1 MATLN
6 ELRQLF
12 SNSDLRNRIESAC
25 IKAAYEVLT
34 EDATTENHAQRQ
46 KWAVQAFSD
55 PRGTAKKMLM
65 VALAANAGADVAG
78 ITGASDGE
86 IETAV
91 SNAIELFALQL

>member
-25 IKAAYEVLT
+25 IKAAYGVLT
-34 EDATTENHAQRQ
+34 EDAATENHAQRQ
-46 KWAVQAFSD
+46 KWAVH
-55 PRGTAKKMLM
+55 
-65 VALAANAGADVAG
+65 ADVAG